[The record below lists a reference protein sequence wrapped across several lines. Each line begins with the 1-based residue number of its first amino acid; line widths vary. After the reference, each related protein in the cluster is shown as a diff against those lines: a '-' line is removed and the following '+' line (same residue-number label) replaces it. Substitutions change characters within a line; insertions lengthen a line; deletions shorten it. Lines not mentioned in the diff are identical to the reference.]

1 MKTHDR
7 DFSATGKRLMVGL
20 AVSLV
25 LFLVI
30 VALLTTYRYTVY
42 LPRDAET
49 MDWAH
54 SARIEAANHLRIDL
68 ENVSY
73 NYNYWNIAFTI
84 IDDNKRTK
92 NQYDTLIQDVFARF
106 TNRPGNPLTTVSIEG
121 KSGAYNY

>member
-30 VALLTTYRYTVY
+30 VALLTAYRYTVY

-54 SARIEAANHLRIDL
+54 SARTEAANHLGIDL
-68 ENVSY
+68 
-73 NYNYWNIAFTI
+73 
-84 IDDNKRTK
+84 
-92 NQYDTLIQDVFARF
+92 
-106 TNRPGNPLTTVSIEG
+106 
-121 KSGAYNY
+121 

>member
-1 MKTHDR
+1 
-7 DFSATGKRLMVGL
+7 MVGL

-54 SARIEAANHLRIDL
+54 SARTEPANNLGIDL

-73 NYNYWNIAFTI
+73 YYNYWNISFTI
-84 IDDNKRTK
+84 HDDNKR
-92 NQYDTLIQDVFARF
+92 I
-106 TNRPGNPLTTVSIEG
+106 
-121 KSGAYNY
+121 